1 MRNFLSTVLA
11 AGTLCAAGLAAAA
24 PVTDA
29 DIARSAKH
37 AEAGQ
42 RFFERIDTDHDGKIS
57 RAEYQAWIDGRFDRL
72 DANHDGSIDAAEIA
86 ASPAAAERV
95 QKRAER
101 FVQRYATGDSGKV
114 SKADFE
120 AKEMARFDKLSA
132 GADSLTAEQFT
143 AGRRHAH
150 HGARDDASAQ

>member
-11 AGTLCAAGLAAAA
+11 AGALCAAGAATAA

-37 AEAGQ
+37 AEARQ

-57 RAEYQAWIDGRFDRL
+57 RTEYQAWVDRRFDRL
-72 DANHDGSIDAAEIA
+72 DANHDGSVDANEIA

-95 QKRAER
+95 QERAQR
-101 FVQRYATGDSGKV
+101 FVERYGSDGSGKV

-120 AKEMARFDKLSA
+120 AKEMARFDKLGA
-132 GADSLTAEQFT
+132 GADSLTVEQF
-143 AGRRHAH
+143 AAKRGR
-150 HGARDDASAQ
+150 HGARDASAQ

>member
-11 AGTLCAAGLAAAA
+11 AGALCAAGAAAAA

-37 AEAGQ
+37 AEARQ
-42 RFFERIDTDHDGKIS
+42 RFFDRIDADHDGKIS
-57 RAEYQAWIDGRFDRL
+57 RAEYQAWVDGRFDRL
-72 DANHDGSIDAAEIA
+72 DANHDGSVDAKEIA
-86 ASPAAAERV
+86 ASPAAAERA
-95 QKRAER
+95 QKRAQH
-101 FVQRYATGDSGKV
+101 FVEHYGGGDGGKV

-132 GADSLTAEQFT
+132 GADSLTVEQLS
-143 AGRRHAH
+143 ARHGR
-150 HGARDDASAQ
+150 HGARDASAQ